1 MAGRSIPAIG
11 NVSAD
16 DGAAD
21 PALEGALA
29 RAGNVGGAEEVSA
42 ALLGARLLVPIVAA
56 PTSGEH
62 GADLALV
69 TVIGRDGRR
78 ALPAFTSLGA
88 LARWRSDARPV
99 PVLAPHAAAAAYDE
113 GAVALILDI
122 AGPLPHTVSGV
133 RLAALAAGRVWQP
146 AHLDEQVVAAVR
158 KHLVAIAGT
167 TVSAYL
173 RPTEPAD
180 ALVLLVPMG
189 DIDRARLEGIAQAL
203 AARLAG
209 DSMLRERLDAGLDL
223 AVASSAQE
231 VQ

>member
-1 MAGRSIPAIG
+1 VAGRSIPAIG
-11 NVSAD
+11 NFSAD

-29 RAGNVGGAEEVSA
+29 RAGNVGGAEDVSA
-42 ALLGARLLVPIVAA
+42 VLLGARLLVPIVAA

-78 ALPAFTSLGA
+78 ALPAFTSLDA

-99 PVLAPHAAAAAYDE
+99 PVPAPLAAAAAYDE

-122 AGPLPHTVSGV
+122 AGPIPYTLSGV
-133 RLAALAAGRVWQP
+133 RLAALSAGRVWQP
-146 AHLDEQVVAAVR
+146 AHRDEQVVAAVR
-158 KHLVAIAGT
+158 QHLVAIAGT

-189 DIDRARLEGIAQAL
+189 DIDTARLEGIARAL